1 MTGSF
6 DEMIPSMTET
16 VGETL
21 AARLRLVAVGFV
33 LPDGPRVRDAVV
45 LAEDLLASGF
55 TGPATVGVAS
65 LERGAIRSEAEQPIR
80 EMLAEHRICVPVL
93 TSEDDEYRLLLT
105 AFGHW
110 NLPLHFFEGPFYV
123 RIPAWD
129 DQGPLDRTLVTL
141 LDRRDHETS
150 PDARLSAEDEMR
162 AAVRAHLP
170 AG

>member
-1 MTGSF
+1 MTGCSG
-6 DEMIPSMTET
+6 EMIPSMTET
-16 VGETL
+16 AGEAL
-21 AARLRLVAVGFV
+21 SARLHLVAVGFV
-33 LPDGPRVRDAVV
+33 LPAGPRVLDAVV

-65 LERGAIRSEAEQPIR
+65 LERGAIQSEAEQPIR
-80 EMLAEHRICVPVL
+80 EMLAENGIRVPVV

-150 PDARLSAEDEMR
+150 PDSRLTVEDEMR
-162 AAVRAHLP
+162 TAVRAHVP